1 MPDSSRKVGTLFV
14 VATPI
19 GNLSDMTYRAVETLT
34 AVDLIA
40 AEDTRHSRRLLQYF
54 SIATPTTAYHEHNE
68 QRQTRNLIGKLLSGD
83 SIALITD
90 AGTPLVSDPGY
101 RLICAAHQQKIPVS
115 PVPGCCAT
123 VAALSVAGLPI
134 ERFAFE
140 GFLPNKALARRKT
153 LELLKFEPRTLV
165 FYESSH
171 RILETLADLEQ
182 VFGPDRPATLA
193 REITK
198 QFETIENGT
207 LAHIHQFVGEDSN
220 QQKGEFVLL
229 VQGAGQPVDDS
240 EEILAVLRPLMAT
253 MRLKQAVDLTA
264 KITGKPKNDIY
275 SLALQHKT

>member
-1 MPDSSRKVGTLFV
+1 VGTLFI

-40 AEDTRHSRRLLQYF
+40 AEDTRHSRKLLQHY
-54 SIATPTTAYHEHNE
+54 SIGTPTTAYHEHNE

-115 PVPGCCAT
+115 PIPGCCAT
-123 VAALSVAGLPI
+123 VAALSVAGLPTD
-134 ERFAFE
+134 RFAFE
-140 GFLPNKALARRKT
+140 GFLPNKVLARRKT

-165 FYESSH
+165 FYESAH
-171 RILETLADLEQ
+171 RIIETLTDLVQ

-207 LAHIHQFVGEDSN
+207 LAHIHQFVGEDPN

-240 EEILAVLRPLMAT
+240 GEILVVLRPLMAA

-264 KITGKPKNDIY
+264 KITGKPKNEIY
-275 SLALQHKT
+275 SLALQQKPE

>member
-19 GNLSDMTYRAVETLT
+19 GNLSDMTYRAVETLI

-40 AEDTRHSRRLLQYF
+40 AEDTRHSRRLLQYY

-182 VFGPDRPATLA
+182 IFGPDRPATLA

-207 LAHIHQFVGEDSN
+207 LAHIHQFVGEDPN

>member
-1 MPDSSRKVGTLFV
+1 
-14 VATPI
+14 
-19 GNLSDMTYRAVETLT
+19 MTYRAVKTLT
-34 AVDLIA
+34 AVELIA

-115 PVPGCCAT
+115 PIPGCCAT

-182 VFGPDRPATLA
+182 IFGPDRPATLA

-264 KITGKPKNDIY
+264 EITGKPKNDIY